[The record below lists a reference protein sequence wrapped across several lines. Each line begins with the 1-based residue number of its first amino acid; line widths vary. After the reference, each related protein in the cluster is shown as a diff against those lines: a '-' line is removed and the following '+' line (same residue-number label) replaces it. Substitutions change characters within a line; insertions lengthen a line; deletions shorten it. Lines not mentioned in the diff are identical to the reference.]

1 MLNRRGLIG
10 ASLAGSAMMGAK
22 AAFAADG
29 AVRLQGAGVIST
41 WDFGVAAN
49 QAAWAILSKGGRAL
63 DAVEAGARV
72 PEQDLKN
79 HSVGR
84 AGYPDRDGNV
94 SLDACIMD
102 ELGNCGA

>member
-1 MLNRRGLIG
+1 MMNRRGLIG
-10 ASLAGSAMMGAK
+10 ASLVGSAMLGAK
-22 AAFAADG
+22 VSAAEASVKLEG
-29 AVRLQGAGVIST
+29 PCVIST

-49 QAAWAILSKGGRAL
+49 QAAWAVLSKGGRAL

-84 AGYPDRDGNV
+84 AGYPDRDGHV
-94 SLDACIMD
+94 SLDACIMP
-102 ELGNCGA
+102 GSTRRPS